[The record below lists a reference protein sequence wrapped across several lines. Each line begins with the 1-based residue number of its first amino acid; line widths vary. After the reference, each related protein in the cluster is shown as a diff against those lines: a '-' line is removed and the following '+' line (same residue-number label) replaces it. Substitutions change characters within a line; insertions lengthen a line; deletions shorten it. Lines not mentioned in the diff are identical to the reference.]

1 MPAVRKRKR
10 AKLASVVCCE
20 EFVLRIGLTLLLEQG
35 YFTIPATIEEAM
47 PTKQRP
53 LFSYTIVMAKLDW
66 RVLRLL
72 FSVCKA
78 YREMYLEEDIVSL
91 AWFSLKLQQ
100 NVVCVNSHLVCICR
114 QNARLLML
122 AMTQQ
127 RILEQVL
134 VNGAVNDGPGN
145 LFDWTLEYSPSRI
158 IACIS
163 IRRPSYEDLLYNSS
177 VGLLL
182 LLQVANDP
190 ENTVVF
196 ELPFAQRTLSEF
208 ESHVAAWHFS
218 LCTG

>member
-1 MPAVRKRKR
+1 VFI
-10 AKLASVVCCE
+10 LE
-20 EFVLRIGLTLLLEQG
+20 LLLQEG
-35 YFTIPATIEEAM
+35 HFKVPATIEGAM
-47 PTKQRP
+47 PTVQRS

-66 RVLRLL
+66 CVLRML

-78 YREMYLEEDIVSL
+78 YRKIYLEGDIYSL
-91 AWFSLKLQQ
+91 TWFSLQLQQ

-114 QNARLLML
+114 QNTRLLML

-158 IACIS
+158 IARIS
-163 IRRPSYEDLLYNSS
+163 IRRPSYDDLIDNSS

-182 LLQVANDP
+182 LLQVAN
-190 ENTVVF
+190 NSASTVVF

-208 ESHVAAWHFS
+208 EHHVAEWLIS
-218 LCTG
+218 LCVGWQYVDV